1 MSYMNNL
8 YYTTIEISFPYTESS
23 FTLNKGNHLVC
34 SPLPPQI
41 GINAFSPGK
50 MSMTAMI

>member
-34 SPLPPQI
+34 SPLPPKLELTHLVLVKGQ
-41 GINAFSPGK
+41 
-50 MSMTAMI
+50 